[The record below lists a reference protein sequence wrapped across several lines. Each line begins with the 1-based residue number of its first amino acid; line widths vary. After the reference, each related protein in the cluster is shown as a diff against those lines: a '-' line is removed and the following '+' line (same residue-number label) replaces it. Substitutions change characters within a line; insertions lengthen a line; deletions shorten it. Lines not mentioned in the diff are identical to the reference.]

1 MHTALEREKQEL
13 GDATA
18 RLGTIE
24 ERKRALTRQ
33 LEGIKVDIDE
43 WSNKLRDRQEGEWVP
58 TPPSQAAVM
67 RSLVSDGSIRHNLQP
82 TRRSRLRSTNKQA
95 ETGPSWPFSR
105 RSSGCA

>member
-43 WSNKLRDRQEGEWVP
+43 WSNKLRDRQEGEWVRR
-58 TPPSQAAVM
+58 PSQAAV
-67 RSLVSDGSIRHNLQP
+67 
-82 TRRSRLRSTNKQA
+82 
-95 ETGPSWPFSR
+95 
-105 RSSGCA
+105 CAPCF